1 MQPEL
6 QPLAA
11 MHHNFEVTEDKSP
24 PQGSKTVRFL
34 KANAL
39 TLLTVA
45 GVILGGGL
53 GFILKSTKE
62 TWTSREIMYVGFI
75 GEIFLKMLKSLII
88 PLIVACLGK
97 FIR

>member
-1 MQPEL
+1 
-6 QPLAA
+6 